1 MLTGNKTINRCAGMA
16 VMAASLL
23 ATVPAH
29 ADSRHVW
36 QQAAPD
42 TTSLPVKDSTIKTIQ
57 LAGGVRAVNEAVASY
72 DVIYNRELIK
82 SPVVDITNAL
92 SGRLTGLYTLQQG
105 ARPGNEGATVYS
117 RGLANPLIVIDGI
130 PRDYTLLN
138 PAEIESVTVLK
149 DAPAV
154 NLYGMRASNG
164 VLLINTR
171 KGIPGKQTIS
181 FTAQY
186 GIQQPTV
193 KPKYLNAY
201 DYATLFNEALA
212 NDYKP
217 ALYLP
222 ADLDAYKNGTD
233 PYGHPDVDW
242 WSTALRDKMR
252 FTRYSAD
259 VSGGGQFAQY
269 YLALDHVNQQGIF
282 VKDARNTYDTNND
295 YKQYSIRSN
304 VTMNVNPSLKAFL
317 NVFAL
322 IRNSTQ
328 PGGYTSAI
336 FSNLFNTPNNAYPVR
351 NADGSYGGT
360 VERNANILAQVVNS
374 GYALNYDR
382 NLYADVGLRQGL
394 DVLAKGLWISGK
406 ASFGT
411 DLTEI
416 ITRTKTFASY
426 KMNVDP
432 VTGAVTYTK
441 FGTDGTQTNGGTV
454 ETQTRNNYWELTA
467 GYDKTFGGGHTITA
481 RAIAASQQY
490 GNDHLLPLRYNT
502 YSVNGTYNF
511 RNRYDVEFSATGNKQ
526 NRFVKGNDFGIFP
539 AAGLG
544 WTISNESWF
553 PQSKQLSS
561 LRLKASYGRTGM
573 DNIGYYVYGQFY
585 GGSTTT
591 GYTLGVTP
599 TTINGV
605 TESTLANTRITW
617 EKADKMNA
625 GIEAGLFNNKLH
637 ATVEYYNDT
646 YFDLMQTRGRS
657 IALIGN
663 TFPQENIGKN
673 RYFGWELSLQ
683 FDNKIGAVKYFAG
696 LKLSTRQSKVV
707 FMDEVDR
714 QYDYMRRTGEKVGQI
729 FGYVADGF
737 YTKDD
742 TAGNSKV
749 PTMEGYDPVPGDLKY
764 KDLNND
770 KVINRYDVTAI
781 GNKKAMI
788 YGGLQAGVAWKGIGF
803 SFLLQGTANRDITL
817 SSTDWEFQ
825 SLEGGGYGQA
835 QQHHLGRWTEATAAT
850 ATYPRLTVGTNA
862 NNQTTS
868 SFWVR
873 SGNYL
878 RVKNIE
884 LSYNLP
890 AKWISA
896 IRMNEARFFING
908 FNLITFSEIDR
919 LDPEYPNVAGYPN
932 LKMINGG
939 LNIKF

>member
-1 MLTGNKTINRCAGMA
+1 MLTGNKTLNRCASIA
-16 VMAASLL
+16 VMAVSLL
-23 ATVPAH
+23 TAVPAL
-29 ADSRHVW
+29 AW
-36 QQAAPD
+36 QQAPPD
-42 TTSLPVKDSTIKTIQ
+42 TSGVILKDSTVKTVQ
-57 LAGGVRAVNEAVASY
+57 LAGGQRLVNRAVASY
-72 DVIYNRELIK
+72 DVVYNRELIK

-105 ARPGNEGATVYS
+105 ATPGNEKATMYM
-117 RGLANPLIVIDGI
+117 RGISGPLIVIDGI
-130 PRDYTLLN
+130 PRGYTLLN

-149 DAPAV
+149 DALAV

-164 VLLINTR
+164 ALLISTR
-171 KGIPGKQTIS
+171 KGVPGKQTIS

-186 GIQQPTV
+186 GNQQPTV

-201 DYATLFNEALA
+201 DYASLFNEALA
-212 NDYKP
+212 NDGKP
-217 ALYLP
+217 ALYTA

-233 PYGHPDVDW
+233 PYGHPNVDW
-242 WSTALRDKMR
+242 WNTVLRNKMS

-282 VKDARNTYDTNND
+282 VKDSKNTYNTNND

-304 VTMNVNPSLKAFL
+304 VTMNINPSLKAFL

-322 IRNSTQ
+322 IRNGSQ
-328 PGGYTSAI
+328 PGAFTPII
-336 FSNLFNTPNNAYPVR
+336 FNSLFTTPNNAYPVR
-351 NADGSYGGT
+351 NVDGSYGGT
-360 VERNANILAQVVNS
+360 VERNANILGQVVNS
-374 GYALNYDR
+374 GYWLNYNR
-382 NLYADVGLRQGL
+382 NLYADVGLRQSL
-394 DVLAKGLWISGK
+394 DALVKGLWVSGK

-411 DLTEI
+411 DLTEDI
-416 ITRTKTFASY
+416 NRTKTFATY

-432 VTGAVTYTK
+432 VSGAVTYTK
-441 FGTDGTQTNGGTV
+441 FGTDGTQTNAGGV
-454 ETQTRNNYWELTA
+454 STQTRNNYWDLTS
-467 GYDKTFGGGHTITA
+467 GYDKTFDGGHTITA
-481 RAIAASQQY
+481 KAIVASQQY
-490 GNDHLLPLRYNT
+490 GTDNILPLRYNT

-511 RNRYDVEFSATGNKQ
+511 KDRYDVEIAATGNKQ
-526 NRFVKGNDFGIFP
+526 NRFVKGNDFGVFP

-553 PQSKQLSS
+553 PQLKQLSS

-585 GGSTTT
+585 GGSSST

-599 TTINGV
+599 TTISGV
-605 TESTLANTRITW
+605 TESTLANTDITW
-617 EKADKMNA
+617 EKADKMNV
-625 GIEAGLFNNKLH
+625 GIETGLFNNKLR
-637 ATVEYYNDT
+637 ATVEYYKDS

-663 TFPQENIGKN
+663 TYPQENIGKN
-673 RYFGWELSLQ
+673 RYYGWELNLQ
-683 FDNKIGAVKYFAG
+683 FEDKIEAVKYFAG
-696 LKLSTRQSKVV
+696 LKLSTRQSKVI

-714 QYDYMRRTGEKVGQI
+714 KYDYMRRTGEKVGQI
-729 FGYVADGF
+729 FGYVAEGF
-737 YTKDD
+737 YSKEDIN
-742 TAGNSKV
+742 GKV
-749 PTMEGYDPVPGDLKY
+749 PTMEGYNPVPGDLKY
-764 KDLNND
+764 KDLNED
-770 KVINRYDVTAI
+770 GVINRYDVTTI
-781 GNKKAMI
+781 GNEKAMI
-788 YGGLQAGVAWKGIGF
+788 YGGLQAGIEWKGIAF

-817 SSTDWEFQ
+817 SSSDWEFQ
-825 SLEGGGYGQA
+825 SLTDGGYGQA

-850 ATYPRLTVGTNA
+850 TNYPRLTVGTNA

-878 RVKNIE
+878 RVKNME

-896 IRMNEARFFING
+896 IKMNEARFFITG
-908 FNLITFSEIDR
+908 FNLITFSDIDR
-919 LDPEYPNVAGYPN
+919 LDPEYPYVAGYPN

>member
-1 MLTGNKTINRCAGMA
+1 MA
-16 VMAASLL
+16 MAASLL

-29 ADSRHVW
+29 AGARHVW
-36 QQAAPD
+36 QQALPD
-42 TTSLPVKDSTIKTIQ
+42 TNGITIKDSVVKTVQ
-57 LAGGVRAVNEAVASY
+57 LSGGQRPISQAVASY
-72 DVIYNRELIK
+72 DVVYNRELIK

-92 SGRLTGLYTLQQG
+92 SGRLTGLYTLQQS
-105 ARPGNEGATVYS
+105 ATPGNEKAALYM
-117 RGLANPLIVIDGI
+117 RGITNPLIIIDGI
-130 PRDYTLLN
+130 PRGYTLLN
-138 PAEIESVTVLK
+138 PAEIESVTILK
-149 DAPAV
+149 DALAV

-164 VLLINTR
+164 ALLINTR
-171 KGIPGKQTIS
+171 KGVPGKQTIS

-193 KPKYLNAY
+193 KPKYLNSY

-212 NDYKP
+212 NDGKP
-217 ALYLP
+217 ALYTA
-222 ADLDAYKNGTD
+222 ADLEAYKNGTD
-233 PYGHPDVDW
+233 PYGHADVDW
-242 WSTALRDKMR
+242 WSTVLRNKMR

-282 VKDARNTYDTNND
+282 VKDAKNTYNTNND

-304 VTMNVNPSLKAFL
+304 VTMNINPSLKAFL

-322 IRNSTQ
+322 IRNATQ
-328 PGGYTSAI
+328 PGAATSVI
-336 FSNLFNTPNNAYPVR
+336 FNNLFTTPNNAYPVR
-351 NADGSYGGT
+351 NADGSYAGT
-360 VERNANILAQVVNS
+360 VERNANMLGQVVNS
-374 GYALNYDR
+374 GYMLTYDR
-382 NLYADVGLRQGL
+382 NLYADVGLRQSL
-394 DVLAKGLWISGK
+394 NALVKGWWVSGK

-411 DLTEI
+411 DLTEYI
-416 ITRTKTFASY
+416 VRTKTFATY

-432 VTGAVTYTK
+432 VSGAVTYTK
-441 FGTDGTQTNGGTV
+441 FGTDGTQVNGGTV
-454 ETQTRNNYWELTA
+454 GTQTRNNYWELTS
-467 GYDKTFGGGHTITA
+467 GYDKTFGGAHTITA
-481 RAIAASQQY
+481 KAIVASQQY
-490 GNDHLLPLRYNT
+490 GTDNVIPLRYTT
-502 YSVNGTYNF
+502 YSINGTYNF
-511 RNRYDVEFSATGNKQ
+511 RDKYDVEIAATGNKQ
-526 NRFVKGNDFGIFP
+526 NRYVKGNDFGVFP

-553 PQSKQLSS
+553 PQLKQLSS

-585 GGSTTT
+585 GGSSST

-599 TTINGV
+599 TTISGV
-605 TESTLANTRITW
+605 TESTLANTNITW
-617 EKADKMNA
+617 EKAGKMNV
-625 GIEAGLFNNKLH
+625 GIETGLFNNKLR
-637 ATVEYYNDT
+637 AVVEYYNDT

-663 TFPQENIGKN
+663 TYPLENIGKN
-673 RYFGWELSLQ
+673 RYYGWELSLQ
-683 FDNKIGAVKYFAG
+683 FEDKIEAVKYFAG
-696 LKLSTRQSKVV
+696 LKLSTRQSKVI

-714 QYDYMRRTGEKVGQI
+714 KYDYMRRTGEKVGQT

-737 YTKDD
+737 YSKDD
-742 TAGNSKV
+742 ISGKV
-749 PTMEGYDPVPGDLKY
+749 PTLEGYTPVPGDIKY
-764 KDLNND
+764 KDLNGDNI
-770 KVINRYDVTAI
+770 INRYDVTAI
-781 GNKKAMI
+781 GNEKAMI
-788 YGGLQAGVAWKGIGF
+788 YGGLQAGIEYKGISF

-817 SSTDWEFQ
+817 SSSDWEFQ
-825 SLEGGGYGQA
+825 SLTDGGYGQA

-890 AKWISA
+890 AKWINV

-908 FNLITFSEIDR
+908 FNLITFSAIDR
-919 LDPEYPNVAGYPN
+919 LDPEYPYVTGYPN

-939 LNIKF
+939 LNLKF

>member
-1 MLTGNKTINRCAGMA
+1 MLTGNNIINRCAGIA
-16 VMAASLL
+16 VLTASLL
-23 ATVPAH
+23 AAGAAH
-29 ADSRHVW
+29 A

-42 TTSLPVKDSTIKTIQ
+42 TTGIALKDSTVKT
-57 LAGGVRAVNEAVASY
+57 VASY

-92 SGRLTGLYTLQQG
+92 SGRLTGLYTLQQ
-105 ARPGNEGATVYS
+105 AATPGNDGASVFV
-117 RGLANPLIVIDGI
+117 RGISNPLIVIDGI

-149 DAPAV
+149 DALAV
-154 NLYGMRASNG
+154 NLYGMRGSNG

-171 KGIPGKQTIS
+171 KGTPGKQTIS

-186 GIQQPTV
+186 GVQQPTV

-212 NDYKP
+212 NDKKQP
-217 ALYLP
+217 AYLP
-222 ADLDAYKNGTD
+222 VDLDAYKNGTD
-233 PYGHPDVDW
+233 PYGHPNVDW
-242 WSTALRDKMR
+242 WSTVLRNKMR
-252 FTRYSAD
+252 FARYSAD

-282 VKDARNTYDTNND
+282 VKDAKNSYNTNND

-304 VTMNVNPSLKAFL
+304 VTMNINPSLKAFL

-322 IRNSTQ
+322 IRNGTQ
-328 PGGYTSAI
+328 PGYGSAAI
-336 FSNLFNTPNNAYPVR
+336 FNTLYTTPNNAYPVY
-351 NADGSYGGT
+351 NSDGSYGGT
-360 VERNANILAQVVNS
+360 VERNANLRAQVVNS
-374 GYALNYDR
+374 GYWLNYNR
-382 NLYADVGLRQGL
+382 NLYADVGLQQSL

-406 ASFGT
+406 ASFGS
-411 DLTEI
+411 DLTEDI
-416 ITRTKTFASY
+416 DRTKTFATF

-432 VTGAVTYTK
+432 ATGAVTYTK
-441 FGTDGTQTNGGTV
+441 FGTDGTQNNGGNIA
-454 ETQTRNNYWELTA
+454 TQTRNSYWELTA
-467 GYDKTFGGGHTITA
+467 GYNKIFNNAHTITV
-481 RAIAASQQY
+481 RAVAASQQY
-490 GNDHLLPLRYNT
+490 GNDNLLPLRYNT
-502 YSVNGTYNF
+502 YSAYGAYNF
-511 RNRYDVEFSATGNKQ
+511 RNRYHVEVSATGNKQ
-526 NRFVKGNDFGIFP
+526 NRYVKGNDFGIFP
-539 AAGLG
+539 AAGIG
-544 WTISNESWF
+544 WTVSNENWF
-553 PQSKQLSS
+553 PQVKQLST
-561 LRLKASYGRTGM
+561 LRLKASYGRTGL

-585 GGSTTT
+585 GGSSNT

-599 TTINGV
+599 TTISGV
-605 TESTLANTRITW
+605 TESTLANTNITW

-625 GIEAGLFNNKLH
+625 GIELGLFKNKLR
-637 ATVEYYNDT
+637 ATAEYYKDN
-646 YFDLMQTRGRS
+646 YFDLMQVRGRS

-663 TFPQENIGKN
+663 TYPQENIGRN
-673 RYFGWELSLQ
+673 RYYGWEFSLQ
-683 FDNKIGAVKYFAG
+683 FEDKIGAVKYFAG
-696 LKLSTRQSKVV
+696 LKLSTRQSKVM
-707 FMDEVDR
+707 FADEVDR
-714 QYDYMRRTGEKVGQI
+714 KYDYMRRTGEKVGQI

-737 YTKDD
+737 YTREDSIAK
-742 TAGNSKV
+742 APV
-749 PTMEGYDPVPGDLKY
+749 MEGYHPVFGDLKY
-764 KDLNND
+764 KDLNGD
-770 KVINRYDVTAI
+770 SIINRYDVTAI

-788 YGGLQAGVAWKGIGF
+788 YGGLQAGIEWKGIGF

-817 SSTDWEFQ
+817 SASDWEFQ
-825 SLEGGGYGQA
+825 SLENGGYGQA

-878 RVKNIE
+878 RLKNIE

-890 AKWISA
+890 AKWVNA
-896 IRMNEARFFING
+896 AKMNEVRFFITG
-908 FNLITFSEIDR
+908 FNLITFSDIDR
-919 LDPEYPNVAGYPN
+919 LDPEYPYVNGYPN